1 MLGPRPAPDAS
12 IVIVDGL
19 SPLAPRPCDALPR
32 PKAHLPGAYLVG
44 PFRPVVEHDGHP
56 EGALLDPDAEE
67 VGAVL
72 CDGVPLLAGLGCVE
86 RPGEREAGARVAVFR
101 PFPLGVSLDPLRH
114 ALEGGREALA
124 ERRPQEPLLYRF
136 DGPVVDLDAEVG
148 HRVTSCACAV
158 PLLRPPGDG
167 GQPG

>member
-1 MLGPRPAPDAS
+1 MTISSTTVKNSYSG
-12 IVIVDGL
+12 DG
-19 SPLAPRPCDALPR
+19 
-32 PKAHLPGAYLVG
+32 PGA
-44 PFRPVVEHDGHP
+44 
-56 EGALLDPDAEE
+56 LDPLKEAMAAAKRMEEGITTRAEE
-67 VGAVL
+67 VGAVFS
-72 CDGVPLLAGLGCVE
+72 DRVPLLAGLGCVK
-86 RPGEREAGARVAVFR
+86 RPGEREAGARIAVFR
-101 PFPLGVSLDPLRH
+101 PLPLCVSLDPLRH